1 MGAVH
6 YHRAIGADS
15 AAAVSSHAFR
25 RSPVGTLLT
34 AVTVTLSLTTA
45 YIHLTLGSVLFTL
58 NAAGYVGRA
67 AADPIWD

>member
-1 MGAVH
+1 M
-6 YHRAIGADS
+6 
-15 AAAVSSHAFR
+15 
-25 RSPVGTLLT
+25 GTLLT